1 MSLIIQKEI
10 FENFDKPII
19 GIIKVKG
26 LNNHG
31 ISNEINDLLR
41 DIEIQTRENFSK
53 FESCGQHSNI
63 LAWRQ
68 AYKKF
73 GSDPHKYR
81 CSIESLVRRILK
93 GDSIPNINKLVD
105 IYNYISVKYVVPVG
119 GEDSDLIIGELKLSI
134 ADGDEQFIRLNGT
147 ENDPPLSGEV
157 IYKDEK
163 GVICRR
169 WNWSEADRTK
179 LTEDTNNAIIVIEGL
194 SPMDKT
200 IIENATNELADLIK
214 RFCGGETE
222 TEILVN

>member
-163 GVICRR
+163 GEYV
-169 WNWSEADRTK
+169 
-179 LTEDTNNAIIVIEGL
+179 EDGIGVKQIEQ
-194 SPMDKT
+194 
-200 IIENATNELADLIK
+200 N
-214 RFCGGETE
+214 
-222 TEILVN
+222 